1 MNDPKTIDEKMNS
14 EQVLLLRKRA
24 ASTSKPVMMR
34 EQRGICKSAESG
46 THFHSGGSDL
56 KNQRPVP
63 VNVQDKGAV
72 IERFPGHPPELK
84 WDKQRGDA
92 PAKEPRMKLTT
103 RYGIFAV
110 AFALF
115 AIGASVLS
123 SGAGA
128 QEEGWQILRA
138 DYGFRN
144 QRNNVTDILKDLI
157 GRGGQNGRVAVNNQT
172 MGGDPAVGKDKSLRI
187 FARNR
192 RNEEREFNFREG
204 GFVDVRLF
212 EVRRDRD
219 DWDDRGGNYGDRDD
233 WNGVRIIRAY
243 YGIQGRTINVTDLL
257 RSRARTGGLNFVVT
271 NSAFGGDPAVG
282 ADKYLIVIYRYQ
294 GREAATFVREG
305 NTLTIP

>member
-1 MNDPKTIDEKMNS
+1 
-14 EQVLLLRKRA
+14 
-24 ASTSKPVMMR
+24 
-34 EQRGICKSAESG
+34 
-46 THFHSGGSDL
+46 
-56 KNQRPVP
+56 
-63 VNVQDKGAV
+63 
-72 IERFPGHPPELK
+72 
-84 WDKQRGDA
+84 
-92 PAKEPRMKLTT
+92 MKLTT

-110 AFALF
+110 AFTLF

-219 DWDDRGGNYGDRDD
+219 DWDDRGGNYGGRDRDD
-233 WNGVRIIRAY
+233 WNGLRIIRAY
-243 YGIQGRTINVTDLL
+243 YGIQGRTINVTELL
-257 RSRARTGGLNFVVT
+257 RSRVRDGAINFVVS
-271 NSAFGGDPAVG
+271 NSALGGDPAVG
-282 ADKYLIVIYRYQ
+282 ADKFLIVIYRYKGQ
-294 GREAATFVREG
+294 EAATFVREG
-305 NTLTIP
+305 NSLLIP